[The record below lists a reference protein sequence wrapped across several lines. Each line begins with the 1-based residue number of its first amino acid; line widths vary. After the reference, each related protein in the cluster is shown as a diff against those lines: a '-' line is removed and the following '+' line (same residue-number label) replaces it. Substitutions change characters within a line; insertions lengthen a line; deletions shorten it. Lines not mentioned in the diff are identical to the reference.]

1 MLSNLS
7 NISSLETTSN
17 RKITTRKDKRWMAQ
31 LMNQICTP
39 HLAYHYKILPHSVV
53 IGIAVVLL
61 ILLLMSGWSALSY
74 QKWNPS

>member
-1 MLSNLS
+1 
-7 NISSLETTSN
+7 
-17 RKITTRKDKRWMAQ
+17 MAQ